1 MLNITIADDH
11 DLIINGFIEVIK
23 KEYPDK
29 NIFSANNLDALKN
42 LLERQPIDL
51 LFQDIRFGKED
62 ARLFIQQIKNQYP
75 LLKIVIISSFDDLNN
90 LQILKNQGIDGYILK
105 SDENQEI
112 LNAIVA
118 VENGTFYFSKGL
130 RSLLTEN
137 SVVKIKKEEIYL
149 TPREK
154 EVLSLILN
162 EKTTKE
168 IAAILFLSEKTVEN
182 YRANLLLKFNVKF
195 LAGLVKKAVLE
206 GYV

>member
-75 LLKIVIISSFDDLNN
+75 LLKIVIISSLDDLNN

-130 RSLLTEN
+130 RSLLAEN

-195 LAGLVKKAVLE
+195 LAGLVKKAILE

>member
-11 DLIINGFIEVIK
+11 DLIINGFKEVIK

-29 NIFSANNLDALKN
+29 NIFSANNLDTLKN

-51 LFQDIRFGKED
+51 LFQDIRFGKDD
-62 ARLFIQQIKNQYP
+62 ARVFIQEIKNQYP
-75 LLKIVIISSFDDLNN
+75 LLKVVIISSLDDLNN

-118 VENGTFYFSKGL
+118 VEKGNFYFSKGL
-130 RSLLTEN
+130 RSLLAEN
-137 SVVKIKKEEIYL
+137 SIVKIKKEEIYL

-168 IAAILFLSEKTVEN
+168 IAATLFLSEKTIEN

-195 LAGLVKKAVLE
+195 LAGLVKKAILE

>member
-11 DLIINGFIEVIK
+11 DLIINGFKEIIK

-29 NIFSANNLDALKN
+29 NIFSANNLDTLKN

-62 ARLFIQQIKNQYP
+62 ARLFIQEIKNQYP
-75 LLKIVIISSFDDLNN
+75 LLKVVIISSLDDLNT

-118 VENGTFYFSKGL
+118 VEKGTFYFSKGL
-130 RSLLTEN
+130 RSLLAEN
-137 SVVKIKKEEIYL
+137 SLVKIKKEEIYL

-168 IAAILFLSEKTVEN
+168 IAATLFLSEKTIEN

-195 LAGLVKKAVLE
+195 LAGLVKKAILE

>member
-11 DLIINGFIEVIK
+11 DLIINGFKEIIK

-29 NIFSANNLDALKN
+29 NIFSANNLDTLKN

-62 ARLFIQQIKNQYP
+62 ARLFIQEIKNQYP
-75 LLKIVIISSFDDLNN
+75 LLKVVIISSLDDLNA

-118 VENGTFYFSKGL
+118 VEKGTFYFSKGL
-130 RSLLTEN
+130 RSLLAEN
-137 SVVKIKKEEIYL
+137 SLVKIKKEEIYL

-168 IAAILFLSEKTVEN
+168 IAATLFLSEKTIEN

-195 LAGLVKKAVLE
+195 LAGLVKKAILE